1 MHLGALKTKDLDAS
15 VGVCACLAFLNRTLT
30 FHYVCVCVW
39 SYFFKCHLDFQEFH
53 TSSDLFILSTHKCPG
68 FPGFL

>member
-15 VGVCACLAFLNRTLT
+15 VGICACLAFLNRTLT
-30 FHYVCVCVW
+30 FHYVCVC

-53 TSSDLFILSTHKCPG
+53 TSSDLFIPFTHKCPG

>member
-1 MHLGALKTKDLDAS
+1 MHLGALKTKDLDAY

-39 SYFFKCHLDFQEFH
+39 SYFFV
-53 TSSDLFILSTHKCPG
+53 
-68 FPGFL
+68 